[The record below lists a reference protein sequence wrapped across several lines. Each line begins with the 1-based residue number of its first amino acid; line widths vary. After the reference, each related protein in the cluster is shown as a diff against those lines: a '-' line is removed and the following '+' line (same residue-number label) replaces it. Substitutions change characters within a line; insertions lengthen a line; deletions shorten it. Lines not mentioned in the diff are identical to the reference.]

1 MKYDVV
7 VATNGQVELSQKC
20 FGSVVQNSTDYRII
34 WIDNGRDA
42 YKLRWQNLNENVTYV
57 RPPENIGYTK
67 AMNVGLA
74 LSTAPFVVLLND
86 DTEVPPDWLPKL
98 EEPFKHI
105 PKLAAVGP
113 RDSSTKR
120 TQGRISANQGFQI
133 VTPCEGAWGWDVQ
146 MSFFC
151 VMLCREAIE
160 SIGYLSETMNPGP
173 GADDDWCMRA
183 HLAGWKLAFQTD
195 LTIEHKGGASHIHE
209 KFPGLQARN
218 VERLKKKY
226 GSGPIGIG
234 I

>member
-7 VATNGQVELSQKC
+7 IATCGQAELADQC
-20 FGSVVQNSTDYRII
+20 FGSIVQNSTDFRII
-34 WIDNGRDA
+34 WINNGNDTTRMVWPGLV
-42 YKLRWQNLNENVTYV
+42 KNVTYV

-67 AMNVGLA
+67 AMNTGLA

-105 PKLAAVGP
+105 TELAAVGP
-113 RDSSTKR
+113 RDSNPKR
-120 TQGRISANQGFQI
+120 TQGRIPANRGFHI
-133 VTPCEGAWGWDVQ
+133 VTPRKGAWGWDVQ

-160 SIGYLSETMNPGP
+160 TIGYLSEEMNPGP

-195 LTIEHKGGASHIHE
+195 LTIEHQGGASHIHE

-226 GSGPIGIG
+226 GG
-234 I
+234 

>member
-1 MKYDVV
+1 MAVKYDIVI
-7 VATNGQVELSQKC
+7 ATCGQAELSQKC
-20 FGSVVQNSTDYRII
+20 FYSVVQNSTNYRII
-34 WIDNGRDA
+34 WIDNCQEASRELIKA
-42 YKLRWQNLNENVTYV
+42 LFYNVTHV

-67 AMNVGLA
+67 AMNTGLA

-86 DTEVPPDWLPKL
+86 DTEVPADWLPKL
-98 EEPFKHI
+98 EEPFKHT

-113 RDSSTKR
+113 RDSKPKR
-120 TQGRISANQGFQI
+120 TQGRIPADQGFHI
-133 VTPCEGAWGWDVQ
+133 VTPQKGAWGWDVQ

-160 SIGYLSETMNPGP
+160 TIGYLSEEFHPGP

-183 HLAGWKLAFQTD
+183 HLAGWKLSFQTD
-195 LTIEHKGGASHIHE
+195 LTIKHVGGASHIHE

-226 GSGPIGIG
+226 GGRR
-234 I
+234 

>member
-1 MKYDVV
+1 MKKFDVV
-7 VATNGQVELSQKC
+7 IATNGQSELIQKC
-20 FGSVVQNSTDYRII
+20 FDSITHNSNDWRII
-34 WIDNGRDA
+34 WIDNRA
-42 YKLRWQNLNENVTYV
+42 NEQQEALWPETFSALVDNMTYV

-105 PKLAAVGP
+105 HKLAAVGP

-120 TQGRISANQGFQI
+120 TQGRIPADRGFHI
-133 VTPCEGAWGWDVQ
+133 VTPQKGAWGWDVQ

-160 SIGYLSETMNPGP
+160 TIGYLSEEMNPGP
-173 GADDDWCMRA
+173 GCDDDWCMRV

-195 LTIEHKGGASHIHE
+195 VTIKHVGGASHIHE
-209 KFPGLQARN
+209 KFPGFQARN
-218 VERLKKKY
+218 VERLKKRY
-226 GSGPIGIG
+226 GSS
-234 I
+234 

>member
-1 MKYDVV
+1 MNKFDIVI
-7 VATNGQVELSQKC
+7 ATNGQPALAKKC
-20 FGSVVQNSTDYRII
+20 FDSVGHNSNDWRII
-34 WIDNGRDA
+34 WIDNGRAATTIQINRLLD
-42 YKLRWQNLNENVTYV
+42 NVTYV

-67 AMNVGLA
+67 AMNTGLA

-113 RDSSTKR
+113 RDSKPKR
-120 TQGRISANQGFQI
+120 TQGRIPADHGFYT
-133 VTPCEGAWGWDVQ
+133 VTPQQGAWGWDVQ

-160 SIGYLSETMNPGP
+160 TIGYLSEEMNPGP
-173 GADDDWCMRA
+173 GCDDDWCMRA
-183 HLAGWKLAFQTD
+183 RQSGWKLAFQSD
-195 LTIEHKGGASHIHE
+195 LTIEHEGGASHIHE
-209 KFPGLQARN
+209 KFPDLQARN

-226 GSGPIGIG
+226 GG
-234 I
+234 

>member
-1 MKYDVV
+1 MKYDII
-7 VATNGQVELSQKC
+7 VATNGQSELIQKC
-20 FGSVVQNSTDYRII
+20 FDSVLRNSNDWRII
-34 WIDNGRDA
+34 WIDNGHDA
-42 YKLRWQNLNENVTYV
+42 TAILTARLLGNVTYV
-57 RPPENIGYTK
+57 CPPENIGYTK

-113 RDSSTKR
+113 RDSRPIR
-120 TQGRISANQGFQI
+120 TQGRIPADQGFGI
-133 VTPCEGAWGWDVQ
+133 VTPNKGAWGWDVQ

-160 SIGYLSETMNPGP
+160 TIGYLSEEMNPGP

-183 HLAGWKLAFQTD
+183 HLAGWALAFQTD
-195 LTIEHKGGASHIHE
+195 LTIKHVGGASHIHE

-218 VERLKKKY
+218 VGRLKEKY
-226 GSGPIGIG
+226 GG
-234 I
+234 